1 MNLSLPAEIQRAID
15 ERVKSG
21 RYHCAEDVVAAAVIS
36 LGQRELV
43 SQLNAAELE
52 AIYPGIK
59 AKLIEGLTASAA
71 GKLSDGEAFFEELER
86 EDPEIPAPGHRTA

>member
-21 RYHCAEDVVAAAVIS
+21 SYQCAEDVVAAAVIS
-36 LGQRELV
+36 LGQRERV
-43 SQLNAAELE
+43 SQLNASELE
-52 AIYPGIK
+52 AIYPGMKSRI
-59 AKLIEGLTASAA
+59 IEGLTASRA

-86 EDPEIPAPGHRTA
+86 EDAEIPAPGRRTA